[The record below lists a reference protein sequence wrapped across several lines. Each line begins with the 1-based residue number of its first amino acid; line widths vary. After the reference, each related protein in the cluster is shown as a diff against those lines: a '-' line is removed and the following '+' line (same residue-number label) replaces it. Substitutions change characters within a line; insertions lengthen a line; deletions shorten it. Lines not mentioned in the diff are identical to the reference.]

1 MRGAI
6 DDARMNAPFAAALSH
21 VISAPRVRALGGLA
35 VLSLAPAATALAES
49 ASPRFAP
56 EGADAA
62 LLPSLAREI
71 SAHGVSA
78 QSAESASTAAPA
90 AAPANRPYGAADTFE
105 LEIAA
110 GPAFEFDGAT
120 LAVLDVGVHW
130 FVADGLSFGAFAE
143 AVYFDGETN
152 DAGGG
157 GVGLLARWHF
167 LRGEDYTLFAE
178 GGCAFVLFSD
188 DIPDGG
194 TEHDFTPRAAIGA
207 TYELSEG
214 VRLVGKA
221 GWFHISNAQTG
232 PTNPG
237 LDSVSVMIGL
247 SFTLGQ

>member
-1 MRGAI
+1 M
-6 DDARMNAPFAAALSH
+6 
-21 VISAPRVRALGGLA
+21 SAPRVRALGCLA
-35 VLSLAPAATALAES
+35 ALSLASAATAFAES
-49 ASPRFAP
+49 VSPRFAP
-56 EGADAA
+56 EDADAA
-62 LLPSLAREI
+62 LLPSLAQE
-71 SAHGVSA
+71 VSA
-78 QSAESASTAAPA
+78 QEPEPA

-105 LEIAA
+105 LDIAA

-167 LRGEDYTLFAE
+167 LRGEDYTLFVE

-237 LDSVSVMIGL
+237 LDSVSVMVGL

>member
-1 MRGAI
+1 MTAS
-6 DDARMNAPFAAALSH
+6 FAAAVSH
-21 VISAPRVRALGGLA
+21 VISAPRVRALGCMA
-35 VLSLAPAATALAES
+35 ALSLAPAASALAES
-49 ASPRFAP
+49 VVPRFAP
-56 EGADAA
+56 EGSDAA
-62 LLPSLAREI
+62 MLPGLARE
-71 SAHGVSA
+71 VSA
-78 QSAESASTAAPA
+78 EPQQSSEEARLEAAPA
-90 AAPANRPYGAADTFE
+90 SRPYGAADTFE
-105 LEIAA
+105 LDIAA
-110 GPAFEFDGAT
+110 GPAFEFDGAS

-143 AVYFDGETN
+143 AVYFDGEIN

-167 LRGEDYTLFAE
+167 LRGEDYSLFVE

-188 DIPDGG
+188 DTPDGG

-232 PTNPG
+232 PSNPG
-237 LDSVSVMIGL
+237 LDSVSVLVGL

>member
-1 MRGAI
+1 
-6 DDARMNAPFAAALSH
+6 MNASVTAARSH
-21 VISAPRVRALGGLA
+21 VMSALRVRALGCLA
-35 VLSLAPAATALAES
+35 ALSLAPAATAFAEP

-62 LLPSLAREI
+62 LLPSLAREV

-78 QSAESASTAAPA
+78 QSTESASTAAPA
-90 AAPANRPYGAADTFE
+90 TAPANRPYGAADTFE
-105 LEIAA
+105 LDIAA

-167 LRGEDYTLFAE
+167 LRGEDYTLFVE